1 MMTNV
6 NYKREVIIYDLII
19 DGDVVFTGTVDEI
32 AEKLGISSVTVYT
45 RHRKGKH
52 VIQEKRRELRTLTRK
67 SREDKKRRKVWIYQ
81 LFKDGELL
89 FTGTREKCADFLGV
103 KIGYLSLYEQRN
115 GIERV
120 KLHMEEVSC
129 DEEPHED
136 KIEVGEVVSNK
147 EDKERIRKYIKMKA
161 AALCGL

>member
-1 MMTNV
+1 MA

-19 DGDVVFTGTVDEI
+19 DGNVVFTGTADEI
-32 AEKLGISSVTVYT
+32 AEKLGISTVTVYT

-52 VIQEKRRELRTLTRK
+52 VLQEKRRELRTLTRK

-81 LFKDGELL
+81 LLKDGELL
-89 FTGTREKCADFLGV
+89 FTGTREKCAQFLGV

-129 DEEPHED
+129 DEESPED
-136 KIEVGEVVSNK
+136 KIEVKDVVSNK

>member
-1 MMTNV
+1 MA

-19 DGDVVFTGTVDEI
+19 DGNVVFTGTADEI
-32 AEKLGISSVTVYT
+32 AEKLGISTVTVYT

-52 VIQEKRRELRTLTRK
+52 ILQEKRRELRTLTRK
-67 SREDKKRRKVWIYQ
+67 QREDKKRRKVWIYQ
-81 LFKDGELL
+81 LLKDGEVL

-120 KLHMEEVSC
+120 KLRMEEVSC
-129 DEEPHED
+129 DEEPPED
-136 KIEVGEVVSNK
+136 NIEVGEVVSNK
-147 EDKERIRKYIKMKA
+147 KDKERIRKYIKMKA

>member
-1 MMTNV
+1 MA

-19 DGDVVFTGTVDEI
+19 DGNVFFTGTVDEI

-67 SREDKKRRKVWIYQ
+67 QREDKKRRKVWVYQ
-81 LFKDGELL
+81 LLNDGELL
-89 FTGTREKCADFLGV
+89 FTGTREKCADFLGI

-129 DEEPHED
+129 DEEPPED
-136 KIEVGEVVSNK
+136 NIEVGEVVSSK
-147 EDKERIRKYIKMKA
+147 KDKERIRKYITMKA

>member
-1 MMTNV
+1 MANV

-19 DGDVVFTGTVDEI
+19 DGNVVFTGTADEI
-32 AEKLGISSVTVYT
+32 AERLGISPVTVYT
-45 RHRKGKH
+45 RHRKGIH
-52 VIQEKRRELRTLTRK
+52 VLQEKRRELRTLTRK
-67 SREDKKRRKVWIYQ
+67 PREEKERRKVWVYQ
-81 LFKDGELL
+81 LFKDGEWL

-103 KIGYLSLYEQRN
+103 KLGYLSQYEQRN

-129 DEEPHED
+129 DEEPND
-136 KIEVGEVVSNK
+136 DNIEVGEVVS
-147 EDKERIRKYIKMKA
+147 DKKDKQRMRKYITMEA

>member
-1 MMTNV
+1 M
-6 NYKREVIIYDLII
+6 
-19 DGDVVFTGTVDEI
+19 
-32 AEKLGISSVTVYT
+32 
-45 RHRKGKH
+45 
-52 VIQEKRRELRTLTRK
+52 QEKRRELRTLTRK

-103 KIGYLSLYEQRN
+103 KLGYLSLYEQRN

-136 KIEVGEVVSNK
+136 DIEVGEVVSNK
-147 EDKERIRKYIKMKA
+147 KDKERIRKYITMKA

>member
-1 MMTNV
+1 MV
-6 NYKREVIIYDLII
+6 ANYKRQVIIYDLII
-19 DGDVVFTGTVDEI
+19 DGKVVFTGTVNEI
-32 AEKLGISSVTVYT
+32 AEMLGISPVTVYT

-67 SREDKKRRKVWIYQ
+67 QREDKKRRKVWIYQ

-89 FTGTREKCADFLGV
+89 FTGTREKCAEFLGI

-129 DEEPHED
+129 DEEPPED
-136 KIEVGEVVSNK
+136 KIEVLEVVSNK
-147 EDKERIRKYIKMKA
+147 EDKERMRKYSTMKA
-161 AALCGL
+161 AILCGL

>member
-1 MMTNV
+1 MA
-6 NYKREVIIYDLII
+6 NYKREVIIYDLIV
-19 DGDVVFTGTVDEI
+19 DGNVAFTGTADEI
-32 AEKLGISSVTVYT
+32 AEKLGISTVTVYT

-52 VIQEKRRELRTLTRK
+52 ILQEKRRELRTLTRK
-67 SREDKKRRKVWIYQ
+67 QREDKKRRKVWVYQ

-120 KLHMEEVSC
+120 KLRMEEVSC
-129 DEEPHED
+129 DEEPPED
-136 KIEVGEVVSNK
+136 NIEVGEVVSNK
-147 EDKERIRKYIKMKA
+147 KDKERIRKYITMKA

>member
-1 MMTNV
+1 MA
-6 NYKREVIIYDLII
+6 NYKRQVIIYDLIM
-19 DGDVVFTGTVDEI
+19 DGNVVFTGTVDEI

-129 DEEPHED
+129 DEEPPED
-136 KIEVGEVVSNK
+136 KIEVTDVVSNK